1 LGHKGPHYT
10 SENNYDVKLERD
22 GSPYKLWN
30 PPSLL
35 GLHDR
40 GPYLHDGRAATLEE
54 LLHKHHTP
62 EMLGG
67 EALTPSELADL
78 IAFLQSL

>member
-1 LGHKGPHYT
+1 MKA
-10 SENNYDVKLERD
+10 ERD

-54 LLHKHHTP
+54 LLRKYHTS

-67 EALTPSELADL
+67 EVLTPAELADL
-78 IAFLQSL
+78 ITFLKSL